1 MKKRLLITVL
11 LVWGL
16 AAHGQIIDLSG
27 KWSFETDSEDRGI
40 TEQWQYRSL
49 KDSIA
54 LPGAMHIQGK
64 GNEVTADTKWYS
76 GALSAIWYTHP
87 MYAKYREK
95 GNVKIFDFLQPDS
108 YYVGPAWYSRE
119 IMVPGDFKNKHIVL
133 VLERVHWES
142 ILFIN
147 GKKVGNNLGLGTKH
161 EYDVTDYLLPGKN
174 NITLRINN
182 AKVIDTGRIPHSTS
196 DQTMAAW
203 NGIIGE
209 MKITA
214 RERVWIDEVQVF
226 PQIGNRK
233 ALAKLKLG
241 NKTGRVQKMKI
252 KATLDCYNTSHPYS
266 EKPLNENFTIG
277 PDEFSEVE
285 LELPFSE
292 KMQLWDEFSPSLYK
306 LTLALHS
313 GKLKDE
319 TSVSFGMREVGVQDK
334 RITLNGDKRWIRAN
348 LYCGE
353 APLDGLPSVDVEWWK
368 RILLKHK
375 EYGHNAVRF
384 HSWCPPKAAFV
395 AADEIGVY
403 LQPEVGEW
411 GAVYT
416 DKQERFINEEAER
429 MIRQYGNFASF
440 IFMAMGNESSADTLR
455 MHRFIV
461 EQKADGRRLVS
472 GKMNGR
478 PDLPEADFYATHSI
492 EGKNMRHHVGW
503 PPTSQNNLRFHIKP
517 GTSYDYN
524 EAMSQYDKPF
534 FSHEVG
540 QYCVFPDFEAELPKY
555 TGSMKAT
562 VLEIQRDQ
570 LKERGMAH
578 LAPVFTKATGEWQ
591 MRLLKAEYEAI
602 FRTPDVAGF
611 HSLSLQ
617 DFTGQ
622 GTAPVGVLDAF
633 WDEKKHVKAAD
644 FRRFCDST
652 VVLARI
658 PSILLTS
665 GEKFSA
671 GIEVCHFGAY
681 PLKNATLI
689 YTIKDELGNVYHE
702 GKTRMLEID
711 NHSSNQFVE
720 RVVMEK
726 SFPDKAVKYF
736 FNVGIQGT
744 SIFNQWEF
752 WVFPEK
758 VEARQKDVIVVHEMN
773 ENTIRLLKEGGKVL
787 WLTDRSKLKGKL
799 PLCFASIY
807 WTSFGLN
814 EGESMCNSIVCDPAH
829 PLFDGFPTEMHTN
842 WQWWDVLRYA
852 NPMVLDEFG
861 AEVAFPKKYQP
872 LLQVVDSWKINRKLA
887 LLAECR
893 LGKGKLM
900 ISSIDFTTD
909 MNERMVSRNLY
920 AQILDYM
927 NSKFFA
933 PEFELTENV
942 MLSVLGG
949 TENNLVEMGAKIK
962 GQNRK
967 QTLLAQML
975 VDGDGTT
982 VCNIVSDKKAPQW
995 VSVNFPKAE
1004 QLKGF
1009 RFVFPGRVTEKVQLR
1024 VDISSDGRNWQP
1036 VTVNSSIVNGKIQNI
1051 FFDANKTARYFK
1063 LSFLSDSIAIGE
1075 MEAILTDMLPVE
1087 G

>member
-319 TSVSFGMREVGVQDK
+319 TSVSFGMREVGVQDM

>member
-49 KDSIA
+49 KDSIV

-64 GNEVTADTKWYS
+64 GDEVTADTKWYS

-461 EQKADGRRLVS
+461 KQKADGRRLVS

-503 PPTSQNNLRFHIKP
+503 PPTSQNNLLFHIKP

-949 TENNLVEMGAKIK
+949 TKNNLVEMGAKIK

>member
-461 EQKADGRRLVS
+461 KQKADGRRLVS

-503 PPTSQNNLRFHIKP
+503 PPTSQNNLLFHIKP

-758 VEARQKDVIVVHEMN
+758 VEACQKDVIVVHEMN

-995 VSVNFPKAE
+995 VSVNFSKAE

>member
-1 MKKRLLITVL
+1 M
-11 LVWGL
+11 WGL
-16 AAHGQIIDLSG
+16 GVYGQIINLSG
-27 KWSFETDSEDRGI
+27 KWSFETDSDDKGI
-40 TEQWQYRSL
+40 MEQWQCRNL

-54 LPGAMHIQGK
+54 LPGAMHAQGK
-64 GNEVTADTKWYS
+64 GNEVTANTKWYS

-95 GNVKIFDFLQPDS
+95 GNVKIFDFLQPGF

-119 IMVPGDFKNKHIVL
+119 ILVPDDFRNKHIVL
-133 VLERVHWES
+133 TLERVHWES
-142 ILFIN
+142 TLFIN
-147 GKKVGNNLGLGTKH
+147 SKKVGDNLGLGTMH

-174 NITLRINN
+174 KLTLRVNN
-182 AKVIDTGRIPHSTS
+182 AKVVDTGRIPHSTS

-214 RERVWIDEVQVF
+214 RDRIWIDEVQVY
-226 PQIGNRK
+226 PQIGRRK
-233 ALAKLKLG
+233 TLAKLKIG
-241 NKTGRVQKMKI
+241 NKTGKVQKMKI
-252 KATLDCYNTSHPYS
+252 KASLDCYNTPEPYS
-266 EKPLNENFTIG
+266 EKPLTKTFTVG
-277 PDEFSEVE
+277 SDGFSEVE
-285 LELPFSE
+285 LELPLSE
-292 KMQLWDEFSPSLYK
+292 KMQLWDEFFPSLYK

-334 RITLNGDKRWIRAN
+334 RITLNGTKRWIRAN

-353 APLDGLPSVDVEWWK
+353 APLDGLPSVDVKWWK
-368 RILLKHK
+368 RVFLKHK

-395 AADEIGVY
+395 AADEIGIY

-411 GAVYT
+411 SAVYT
-416 DKQERFINEEAER
+416 DKQEHFINEEAER

-440 IFMAMGNESSADTLR
+440 LFMAMGNESSADTLR
-455 MHRFIV
+455 MRRFLV
-461 EQKADGRRLVS
+461 KQKADGRRLVS

-478 PDLPEADFYATHSI
+478 PDLPEADFYVTHSI
-492 EGKNMRHHVGW
+492 KGKNMRHHIGW
-503 PPTSQNNLRFHIKP
+503 PPTPQNNLLFHIKP
-517 GTSYDYN
+517 GTNYDYD
-524 EAMSQYDKPF
+524 EAMSQYGKPF

-562 VLEIQRDQ
+562 VLEIQKDQ
-570 LKERGMAH
+570 LEERGMSH

-591 MRLLKAEYEAI
+591 MRLLKAEYEALL
-602 FRTPDVAGF
+602 RTPDIAGF

-633 WDEKKHVKAAD
+633 WDEKKHVRAAD

-658 PSILLTS
+658 PSILLAS
-665 GEKFSA
+665 GDKFSA
-671 GIEVCHFGAY
+671 GIEICHFGVH

-689 YTIKDELGNVYHE
+689 YDIRDEQGNVYHE
-702 GKTRMLEID
+702 GKIRMPEID
-711 NHSSNQFVE
+711 NHSSNQSVGH
-720 RVVMEK
+720 VVMEK
-726 SFPDKAVKYF
+726 SFPDKAAKYF
-736 FNVGIQGT
+736 FNVNIQGT
-744 SIFNQWEF
+744 SVSNQWEF
-752 WVFPEK
+752 WVFPEN
-758 VEARQKDVIVVHEMN
+758 VEAQQKDIVIVHEMD
-773 ENTIRLLKEGGKVL
+773 ENTIRLLKDGGKVL
-787 WLTDRSKLKGKL
+787 WLADRSKLKGKL

-807 WTSFGLN
+807 WTAFGLN
-814 EGESMCNSIVCDPAH
+814 EGESMCNSIVCNPAH
-829 PLFDGFPTEMHTN
+829 PLFDGFPMEMHSN

-861 AEVAFPKKYQP
+861 AYVAFPKEYQP

-893 LGKGKLM
+893 VGKGRLM
-900 ISSIDFTTD
+900 MSSIDFTTD
-909 MNERMVSRNLY
+909 MDERMVSRNLY
-920 AQILDYM
+920 AKILDYM
-927 NSKFFA
+927 NSEHFS
-933 PEFELTENV
+933 PEFELTESV
-942 MLSVLGG
+942 VLSVLGG
-949 TENNLVEMGAKIK
+949 TENNLAEMGAKVK
-962 GQNRK
+962 SQNRK

-975 VDGDGTT
+975 VDGDVTT
-982 VCNIVSDKKAPQW
+982 VWNMVSDKKAPQW
-995 VSVNFPKAE
+995 MTVNFTKAE
-1004 QLKGF
+1004 LLKGF
-1009 RFVFPGRVTEKVQLR
+1009 RLIFPGSVAEAVQLR
-1024 VDISSDGRNWQP
+1024 VDISNDGKNWQP
-1036 VTVNSSIVNGKIQNI
+1036 VATNSSIVNGNIQNI
-1051 FFDANKTARYFK
+1051 FFDTNRTACYFR
-1063 LSFLSDSIAIGE
+1063 LSFLTDSIAIGE
-1075 MEAILTDMLPVE
+1075 VEAVLTDMLPVE